1 MHNYS
6 LSTLALLVA
15 VSGGA
20 LHAQDA
26 EADATAPEFTP
37 ELIEELIAEDMADA
51 EHVVEEMAKDET
63 MADEVAEGDAM
74 SEEMAEDAMA
84 EEVTEADAMA
94 EQTPDLAEIAAADPA
109 LDVRVNEE
117 GEVDAMVMLSD
128 VLFAF
133 GDATLEPAA
142 LDVLAGVAE
151 KLDGVGALE
160 ITGHTD
166 AVGDDAYNL
175 ALGQRRADAVR
186 DWLIANTDLTAD
198 ILTAQGVG
206 EADPILPNLNDD
218 GTDNPE
224 GRAANRRVEFTIPD
238 AG

>member
-6 LSTLALLVA
+6 LSAIILLGA

-20 LHAQDA
+20 VYAQDA
-26 EADATAPEFTP
+26 DIDTMDVELAEEIVEDAMS
-37 ELIEELIAEDMADA
+37 EDMADI
-51 EHVVEEMAKDET
+51 
-63 MADEVAEGDAM
+63 
-74 SEEMAEDAMA
+74 DAMA
-84 EEVTEADAMA
+84 EEVSQDGAIVEAASENDTMA
-94 EQTPDLAEIAAADPA
+94 EEVTEETPDLAEIAAADPA
-109 LDVRVNEE
+109 LDVRLNEE

-128 VLFAF
+128 VLFEF
-133 GDATLEPAA
+133 GDATLELAA

-151 KLDGVGALE
+151 KLDGIAALE

-166 AVGDDAYNL
+166 AVGDDQFNL
-175 ALGQRRADAVR
+175 DLGQRRADAVR
-186 DWLIANTDLTAD
+186 EWLVANTNLSAD

-218 GTDNPE
+218 GTDSPE

>member
-15 VSGGA
+15 VSGGV
-20 LHAQDA
+20 LHAQD
-26 EADATAPEFTP
+26 ADATAPEFTP
-37 ELIEELIAEDMADA
+37 ELIEELIAEDMADVD
-51 EHVVEEMAKDET
+51 ELVEEMAEDET
-63 MADEVAEGDAM
+63 MADE
-74 SEEMAEDAMA
+74 AMA
-84 EEVTEADAMA
+84 EADAMA
-94 EQTPDLAEIAAADPA
+94 EETPDLAAIAAADPS

-133 GDATLEPAA
+133 GDATLEPEA

-186 DWLIANTDLTAD
+186 NWLIANTDLTAD